1 MSGPSPIGDFLA
13 GQVRR
18 RRGDLLIAGLAGAAT
33 AAATTLLLGLSG
45 WFLAGAA
52 LAGAAGPAAVQAFN
66 YLLPGAGLR
75 ALAIVRTA
83 GRYGE
88 RLFGHRA
95 AFRALAAL
103 RPALFAGL
111 AASPPQ
117 QSLSLSTG
125 EASARLVQDVNAVE
139 TLFVRRSA
147 PWAAAA
153 AAGAAAAVM
162 GLASIWASAAFVAG
176 LALQLVLGRLLADRL
191 TRDAGRD
198 QLRAAGR
205 LKDGLS
211 AYLLAAPEL
220 RCFDLTD
227 RAVEALMVHDADLGR
242 ANLTRSDAESFLGL
256 AQAALTALTVIS
268 VAALSAR
275 APLPLSALAVL
286 ASLAGMEGVT
296 ALLRAA
302 QQQGA
307 YREAVSRLDA
317 LLVDAGPTPA
327 APPAD
332 ATLEI
337 DGHRLSPGDRLAI
350 VGPSG
355 GGKTRTLEAL
365 VGLRAVPPGRIFIG
379 ARPLEADPTG
389 WARSLFAY
397 APQDARLLT
406 GTVAEN
412 LRLAAPDADEAA
424 LWDALADAQLAARVR
439 RLPRG
444 LQTWIGDGG
453 EVLSGG
459 ERRRLSLARA
469 YLRPAPWLLLDEPT
483 EGLDAATE
491 VQLLEAL
498 DRRLRRTRQG
508 AVIVSHRPAPLAL
521 CPVLLTLGGARD

>member
-13 GQVRR
+13 RQVRL

-66 YLLPGAGLR
+66 YLLPSAGLR
-75 ALAIVRTA
+75 GLAILRTA

-117 QSLSLSTG
+117 QSLTLSTG

-153 AAGAAAAVM
+153 AAGAAATVM
-162 GLASIWASAAFVAG
+162 GLASVWASAAFLAG
-176 LALQLVLGRLLADRL
+176 LALQIGLGRRLAERL

-205 LKDGLS
+205 LKDGLG

-227 RAVEALMVHDADLGR
+227 RAVEALMAHDNDLGR
-242 ANLTRSDAESFLGL
+242 ANLARNDAESLLGL

-275 APLPLSALAVL
+275 AALPLAALAVL
-286 ASLAGMEGVT
+286 AALAGLEGVT

-317 LLVDAGPTPA
+317 LLVDAGPPRGD
-327 APPAD
+327 PPAD

-337 DGHRLSPGDRLAI
+337 DGHRLAPGDRLAI

-365 VGLRAVPPGRIFIG
+365 VGLRAAPPGRIFIG
-379 ARPLEADPTG
+379 ARPLEAEPTG
-389 WARSLFAY
+389 WARPLFAY

-406 GTVAEN
+406 GAVAEN
-412 LRLAAPDADEAA
+412 LRLAAPEADEAA
-424 LWDALADAQLAARVR
+424 LWDALADARLEARVR
-439 RLPRG
+439 RLPQG

-491 VQLLEAL
+491 AELLEAL
-498 DRRLRRTRQG
+498 DRRLRRTGQG

-521 CPVLLTLGGARD
+521 CSARLTLGGA